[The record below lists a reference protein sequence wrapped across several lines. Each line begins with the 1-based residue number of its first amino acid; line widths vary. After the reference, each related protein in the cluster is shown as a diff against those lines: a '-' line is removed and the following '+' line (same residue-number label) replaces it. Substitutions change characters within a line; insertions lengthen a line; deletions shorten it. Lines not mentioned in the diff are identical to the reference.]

1 MSKGG
6 CSMQIFCAWK
16 WKKQYI
22 LYGIAVIAL
31 VIGGIH
37 FLPPAAE
44 QVSVI
49 LQAETKKELPIYCVE
64 TDEKKVAISFDA
76 AWGADDTDDLL
87 SILDEYDV
95 TATFFLCGY
104 WVEKY
109 PEEVEKIAEAGHDLG
124 NHSATHPHMSQ
135 LSAEQIT
142 KELQQC
148 HAEVKELTGI
158 DMNLFRPPFG
168 EYNDTVIQTARENG
182 YYSIQWDVDSLD
194 WQEKGVEHEIHQV
207 LEHKHLGNGSIILF
221 HNDAKYT
228 PQALGTILQ
237 GLQDQGCEIVPISEL
252 IYKDEFTLNHEGR
265 QIPNHTIS

>member
-1 MSKGG
+1 MENFVDTYSITCGNISYTIIFIIISKGG

-22 LYGIAVIAL
+22 LYGIAAIAL

-49 LQAETKKELPIYCVE
+49 LQAEAKKELPIYCVE

-124 NHSATHPHMSQ
+124 CYTSTYEPTIRRTNYKRVAAMSCR
-135 LSAEQIT
+135 SKRI
-142 KELQQC
+142 
-148 HAEVKELTGI
+148 
-158 DMNLFRPPFG
+158 NW
-168 EYNDTVIQTARENG
+168 N
-182 YYSIQWDVDSLD
+182 
-194 WQEKGVEHEIHQV
+194 
-207 LEHKHLGNGSIILF
+207 
-221 HNDAKYT
+221 
-228 PQALGTILQ
+228 
-237 GLQDQGCEIVPISEL
+237 
-252 IYKDEFTLNHEGR
+252 
-265 QIPNHTIS
+265 